1 MDSKE
6 PRSELDDVWRE
17 HRAYVVDL
25 AFRMLGNI
33 SDAEDV
39 VQEAF
44 TRLLRV
50 GLDDID
56 DVRGW
61 LVVVVGRLCL
71 DHLRSARVRREAPA
85 AARDDAPLLR
95 DERATDP
102 LDRIT
107 LDDNVRIALL
117 VLLQRLTPPERAA
130 FILHDV
136 FQLSF
141 DDIASVV
148 GRSPSACRQ
157 LASRARRRIQS
168 ESGLGRF
175 DVSAGEQQ
183 RVVERFIAACAGGD
197 IDALAEVLDPDVVGE
212 VDIFGREFVGF
223 DRVSTNLLTRFGG
236 ESNKTLV
243 SLSAPN
249 QPAVLAFE
257 EGRLFAIL
265 VLTIRSGVVHHIHGI
280 ADPRQLG
287 FVGEHLGVAT
297 TR

>member
-1 MDSKE
+1 MNSQG

-33 SDAEDV
+33 ADAEDV

-50 GLDDID
+50 ELDEID
-56 DVRGW
+56 DVRAW

-85 AARDDAPLLR
+85 DASADAPLFQDR
-95 DERATDP
+95 RGTDP

-168 ESGLGRF
+168 ESGLARF
-175 DVSAGEQQ
+175 DVSGGEQQ
-183 RVVERFIAACAGGD
+183 RVVEQFIAACAGGN
-197 IDALAEVLDPDVVGE
+197 IDALAAVLDPDVVGE
-212 VDIFGREFVGF
+212 VDIFGRRFVGF
-223 DRVSTNLLTRFGG
+223 ERVSGNLLALFGKD
-236 ESNKTLV
+236 SNKTLV
-243 SLSAPN
+243 SLPAPN
-249 QPAVLAFE
+249 QPAVLAFQ
-257 EGRLFAIL
+257 EGRLYAIL
-265 VLTIRSGVVHHIHGI
+265 VLTIRDGVVHHIHGI
-280 ADPRQLG
+280 ADRRQLD
-287 FVGEHLGVAT
+287 FVGEHLARAADG
-297 TR
+297 